1 MHVTMYSATGEEST
15 ANARHAAIM
24 QLKYVHPYVCVKE
37 TRLLAVRMKT
47 VGNGWKRTYDTEK
60 RKRSVRD
67 ISTFSN

>member
-37 TRLLAVRMKT
+37 TRLLAARMKT
-47 VGNGWKRTYDTEK
+47 VGNG
-60 RKRSVRD
+60 
-67 ISTFSN
+67 